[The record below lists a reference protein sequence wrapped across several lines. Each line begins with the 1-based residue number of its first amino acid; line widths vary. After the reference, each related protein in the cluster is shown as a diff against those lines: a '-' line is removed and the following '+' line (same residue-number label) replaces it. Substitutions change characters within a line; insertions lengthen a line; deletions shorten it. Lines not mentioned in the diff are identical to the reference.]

1 MVHIGKR
8 IEQVMTEKRYSAV
21 WLVKAINC
29 DRRNVYNIFKRK
41 NLDTALLKRISI
53 ALHHDFFKDLSDDI
67 AFD

>member
-1 MVHIGKR
+1 
-8 IEQVMTEKRYSAV
+8 MTEKRYSAV
-21 WLVKAINC
+21 WLAKAINC

-67 AFD
+67 AFDWYRTKYWILV